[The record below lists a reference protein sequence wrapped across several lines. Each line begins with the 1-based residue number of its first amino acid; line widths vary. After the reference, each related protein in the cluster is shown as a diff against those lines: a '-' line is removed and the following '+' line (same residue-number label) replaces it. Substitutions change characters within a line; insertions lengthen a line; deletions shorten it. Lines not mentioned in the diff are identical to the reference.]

1 MVLAKKYG
9 ETDVAAFLEPVLGF
23 GKKIKRGFIV
33 EPSTAQ
39 HHTLAFSAIIAFA
52 LCWRIDEAI
61 KKILVK
67 QRDH

>member
-1 MVLAKKYG
+1 MAFARKEG

-23 GKKIKRGFIV
+23 GKKGFIV

-52 LCWRIDEAI
+52 LCRRIDEAI
-61 KKILVK
+61 KKIFVK